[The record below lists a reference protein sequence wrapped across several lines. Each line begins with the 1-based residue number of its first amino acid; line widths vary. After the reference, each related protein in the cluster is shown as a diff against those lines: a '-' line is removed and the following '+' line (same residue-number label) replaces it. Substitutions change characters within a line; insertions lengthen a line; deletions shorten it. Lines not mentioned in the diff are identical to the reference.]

1 MSEIKSQQKTKHDLV
16 IKSRESMS
24 VDGVKEVVSFDE
36 GQVILVTVC
45 GEMTVEGEGLHINI
59 LDMDGGVVELN
70 GKVEA
75 VYYTDEKSVQEKGN
89 GFFSRLFG

>member
-45 GEMTVEGEGLHINI
+45 GEMTVEGEGLHINV

-75 VYYTDEKSVQEKGN
+75 VYYTDENSVQEKGN